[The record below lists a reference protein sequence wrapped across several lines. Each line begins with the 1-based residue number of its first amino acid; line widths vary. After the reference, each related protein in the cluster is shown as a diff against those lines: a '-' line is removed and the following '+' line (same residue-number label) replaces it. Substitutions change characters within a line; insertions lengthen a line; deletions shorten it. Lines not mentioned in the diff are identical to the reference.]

1 MEKIALFGTSADPPT
16 VGHQTILHWL
26 SYHYDR
32 VVVWASDN
40 PFKKHQTPLIYRT
53 EMLGLAIA
61 DVKTSDPASPKQR
74 RVATPHVARERASLT
89 HNNINLH
96 PELSDRY
103 TLITV
108 NKARKKWGKDVEF
121 TLVIGSDILSQ
132 ITSWYRSEELLAQ
145 VKLLVVPRLGYGIK
159 DEDLKALEEVG
170 GKFAIASLN
179 APKVSSSTYRLHK
192 DKSLVIPA
200 VNNYIRQ
207 KNLYNAIEEVASS
220 K

>member
-53 EMLGLAIA
+53 EMLGIAIA
-61 DVKTSDPASPKQR
+61 DVN
-74 RVATPHVARERASLT
+74 LT

-108 NKARKKWGKDVEF
+108 NKAKAKWDKNVEF

-145 VKLLVVPRLGYGIK
+145 VKLLVVPRLGYGIR
-159 DEDLKALEEVG
+159 DEDLTALKEVG
-170 GKFAIASLN
+170 GRYAIASLN
-179 APKVSSSTYRLHK
+179 APKVSSSTYRLSK

-207 KNLYNAIEEVASS
+207 KNLYNENTKLIINN
-220 K
+220 